1 MKQITK
7 NQFLFNW
14 LLLTLVLHSSL
25 AADSSI
31 LFASDRDWNSEIYI
45 MDADGNNFRNLS
57 KNPKMDTNP
66 SWSPDRQQAGFQ
78 RSSNVK
84 GGKKDK
90 KIGGNND
97 IFVMDKE
104 GQNLR
109 QLTDHP
115 SEDRHPTWLLDGKH
129 IAFISN
135 RDGGKERNLC
145 DGYQWQ

>member
-1 MKQITK
+1 MKQISK

-25 AADSSI
+25 TADSSI

-45 MDADGNNFRNLS
+45 MDADGNYFRNLS
-57 KNPKMDTNP
+57 KNPKIDTNP
-66 SWSPDRQQAGFQ
+66 SWSPDRQQVGFQ
-78 RSSNVK
+78 RNSNVK

-97 IFVMDKE
+97 MFVMDKE

-115 SEDRHPTWLLDGKH
+115 SEGQHPT
-129 IAFISN
+129 
-135 RDGGKERNLC
+135 
-145 DGYQWQ
+145 

>member
-66 SWSPDRQQAGFQ
+66 SWSPDRQQVGFQ
-78 RSSNVK
+78 RNSNVK

-115 SEDRHPTWLLDGKH
+115 SEDRHPTWVLDGKH

-135 RDGGKERNLC
+135 RDGGKARNLC
-145 DGYQWQ
+145 DGY